1 MFPSS
6 HFPLFTP
13 AARLCGRWLL
23 PALAASALL
32 AACTSDAPAPEHGS
46 DTAAVQA
53 TRAAASAAEAAR
65 ASASQPKP
73 LSEAVVFA
81 SGMTLRMLAYA
92 ERVRLMQ
99 AAELTQEAGRLGDAA
114 SPEAQVQLSLVLSQL
129 RQLPELIRAQE
140 LLARVLGNADAQ
152 ALHPLARLLASRYS
166 EQRRLEEQLEKQN
179 QQLRDVQ
186 RRLDQTNDRLEALK
200 AIERSLTS
208 RPPAAPASAPAAGTS
223 RPRPTAP

>member
-6 HFPLFTP
+6 DSSPNPH
-13 AARLCGRWLL
+13 AARLPRRGRLS
-23 PALAASALL
+23 ALMAAALL
-32 AACTSDAPAPEHGS
+32 AACGSAPAPERS
-46 DTAAVQA
+46 ADTAAVQA
-53 TRAAASAAEAAR
+53 ARAAASAAEAAK
-65 ASASQPKP
+65 ANASQPTP
-73 LSEAVVFA
+73 LPEAVVFA

-99 AAELTQEAGRLGDAA
+99 PPELTQEAVRLGDAA
-114 SPEAQVQLSLVLSQL
+114 SPEAQLQLSLVLSQL

-140 LLARVLGNADAQ
+140 LLARVLGNADAK

-166 EQRRLEEQLEKQN
+166 DQRRLEEQLEKQN

-186 RRLDQTNDRLEALK
+186 RRLDQTNERLEALK

-208 RPPAAPASAPAAGTS
+208 RPPAAPASAPAAA
-223 RPRPTAP
+223 RPRPSAP